1 MSVAAAKGLSKGGA
15 VADSCRV
22 IRRLL
27 RIRVHRSVPVRT
39 LRRWKLA

>member
-1 MSVAAAKGLSKGGA
+1 M
-15 VADSCRV
+15 

-27 RIRVHRSVPVRT
+27 RIPRAHRSVPVKT

>member
-1 MSVAAAKGLSKGGA
+1 M
-15 VADSCRV
+15 

-27 RIRVHRSVPVRT
+27 RLRRAHRSVPVKT